1 MADEDNTQIDQE
13 IQNLVKKLD
22 VCIAKFD
29 QKRQVLQKAIE
40 SETEALKK
48 DQRETRELRLTLV
61 HESGAT
67 SSNIEAGSRK
77 IANVKQWLNQK
88 ALISSDTSGE
98 HDQGHV
104 YLLLNNDCVP

>member
-1 MADEDNTQIDQE
+1 MADEDNAQIDPE
-13 IQNLVKKLD
+13 TQNLVKKLD
-22 VCIAKFD
+22 ECIAKFD
-29 QKRQVLQKAIE
+29 QKRQVLQNAIE

-48 DQRETRELRLTLV
+48 DQNETRELRLSLV

-88 ALISSDTSGE
+88 ALISGDTSGD

-104 YLLLNNDCVP
+104 YLLLNNNCLR